1 MFLARFVLVL
11 LGSLVVT
18 FSYAEET
25 ATTTTAPSTK
35 PWVDL
40 EARVTELQGKIRAKE
55 DELKKLIEAKKF
67 LPDGSKELAEMG
79 KSIQAEH
86 KALSGLIEE
95 YERARNQLRF
105 RFPERMADES
115 KYNKMQLQTVPQLEE
130 SMGIESK
137 MNRNFEKMRRQYPS
151 GKITEESSAEEMR
164 KTTVPSTTVPLKPID
179 QEGSIVIKK

>member
-1 MFLARFVLVL
+1 MFLIRLVL
-11 LGSLVVT
+11 ILLVSSVARLA
-18 FSYAEET
+18 FAEE
-25 ATTTTAPSTK
+25 TTTAPNTK
-35 PWVDL
+35 PWVEL
-40 EARVTELQGKIRAKE
+40 EARVTELQGKIKAKE

-95 YERARNQLRF
+95 YDRARNQLRF

-115 KYNKMQLQTVPQLEE
+115 KFNKMQLQTVPQIEE

-137 MNRNFEKMRRQYPS
+137 MNRNLEKMRRQYPS
-151 GKITEESSAEEMR
+151 GKTPEESSAQVKR
-164 KTTVPSTTVPLKPID
+164 NGKSPSTTVPSRPID